1 MILRMEHESNSASG
15 KDKHPQINTVI
26 MERTCSVR
34 GLVDS
39 SSVSVNHCYEKLVQV
54 SKIVSE

>member
-1 MILRMEHESNSASG
+1 MEHESNSASG

-39 SSVSVNHCYEKLVQV
+39 SSVSVNHCYEKLIHLCLSQQD
-54 SKIVSE
+54 SE